1 MGMVGLLSR
10 EELPIYRWKKIVSL
24 FWWQDILHSVLYIG
38 CWHVACGLAGFLCY
52 FSYSFNPKWQYD
64 KQLWI
69 GMGEWDIPIR
79 ILQYC
84 CMSYGVWFGVAIVYG
99 SKIFVWKLF
108 HKMVNYFLQS

>member
-24 FWWQDILHSVLYIG
+24 FWWQDILHNVLYIW
-38 CWHVACGLAGFLCY
+38 CWHVACGLAAFLSY

-69 GMGEWDIPIR
+69 GMGEWDIPVR
-79 ILQYC
+79 ILQWTWI
-84 CMSYGVWFGVAIVYG
+84 SYAVWFFIAIVYG
-99 SKIFVWKLF
+99 GEILVLK
-108 HKMVNYFLQS
+108 